1 MGGSQT
7 ACDGVYH
14 GPSFT
19 LNLMTKTSKFFI
31 WPVPFNTRIGCLCL
45 DSEIVSILGRKQK
58 LLERGTDGA
67 RDRWSTGPMERGTDG
82 ARDRWSEGPMERGT
96 DGARDDGVSDGS
108 VNLMVIFPWHSSLF
122 LNPEVSIGTQRLD
135 PRKS

>member
-1 MGGSQT
+1 
-7 ACDGVYH
+7 
-14 GPSFT
+14 
-19 LNLMTKTSKFFI
+19 
-31 WPVPFNTRIGCLCL
+31 
-45 DSEIVSILGRKQK
+45 
-58 LLERGTDGA
+58 
-67 RDRWSTGPMERGTDG
+67 
-82 ARDRWSEGPMERGT
+82 MERGT